1 MAFGI
6 KAIKA
11 ILSENGMPLENLET
25 AASEICGRHKTE
37 IDSVKEER
45 DGYKQETETLAD
57 LKNQLKEAQEKITA
71 YEKDDYKTKYE
82 SEKAEHEKLKA
93 DVAGK
98 ETLAKKES
106 ALRNELKNKKYSDDA
121 AKLIL
126 SKGGYTDKIELDKDG
141 KAKNLDSIFESI
153 NSDFS
158 MFTPRETAKTSAI
171 ENPPINAGGK
181 KTMTKAEI
189 MAIKDSSERQKAIK
203 ESIESGE
210 NVFRI

>member
-1 MAFGI
+1 MAFTR
-6 KAIKA
+6 KF
-11 ILSENGMPLENLET
+11 LSAMGLEAEKIDEIMT
-25 AASEICGRHKTE
+25 AHVEVIEH
-37 IDSVKEER
+37 
-45 DGYKQETETLAD
+45 Y
-57 LKNQLKEAQEKITA
+57 KNQLDESKKLSDELDTLKTANADLTKQLKDATDKITA
-71 YEKDDYKTKYE
+71 YEKDDYKSKYE

-121 AKLIL
+121 VKLIL

-158 MFTPRETAKTSAI
+158 MFTPKETAKTSAM
-171 ENPPINAGGK
+171 ENPPINVGGK